1 MFTFNIYLKFAAIVF
16 CLFGGIAMAFAF
28 GFWWAFPVIL
38 AGLLIL
44 TSYILLGTVQSAAQ
58 MMEKMDF
65 AGTEK
70 RLALT
75 FFPQWLYRPNRA
87 YFYMIHGSIAAQRKD
102 YDRAETYLLKSKE
115 IGLPTANEKAMV
127 ALQLANFS
135 AVKNKW
141 NQAQVYMKEIKE
153 YKVTEPMIKE
163 QIKQFE
169 KAMQQRGQQKHL
181 MGGDPS
187 MMRMRRQR
195 KM

>member
-1 MFTFNIYLKFAAIVF
+1 MFTINIYLKFALIAL
-16 CLFGGIAMAFAF
+16 CLFGGVALAFAY

-38 AGLLIL
+38 IGILLL
-44 TSYILLGTVQSAAQ
+44 VSYIFLGTVQSAAQ
-58 MMEKMDF
+58 LMEKMDF
-65 AGTEK
+65 AGSEQ
-70 RLALT
+70 RLGLT

-87 YFYMIHGSIAAQRKD
+87 YFYMIKGSIAAQLKD
-102 YDRAETYLLKSKE
+102 YDRAEQFLLRSKA
-115 IGLPTANEKAMV
+115 IGLPSPNEKAMV

-141 NQAQVYMKEIKE
+141 NQAQIYMKEIKE
-153 YKVTEPMIKE
+153 YKVTEPMIKD

-187 MMRMRRQR
+187 MMRMRRPR